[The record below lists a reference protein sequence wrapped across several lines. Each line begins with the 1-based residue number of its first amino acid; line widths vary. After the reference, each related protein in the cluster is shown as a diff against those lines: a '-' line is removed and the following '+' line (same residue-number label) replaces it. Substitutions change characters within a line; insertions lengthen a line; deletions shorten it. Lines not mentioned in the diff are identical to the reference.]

1 MDTAQLLMIVVVVVL
16 TGLLLILGIQ
26 VYLILQ
32 EFRKTLSKA
41 NKVLEDIELLTQ
53 SIANPIAKLSELT
66 ATFKTGAVIASALK
80 FLPFFQ
86 GRKHHRREEED
97 EE

>member
-1 MDTAQLLMIVVVVVL
+1 MDTAQIILIVVVVVL

-32 EFRKTLSKA
+32 EFRKTISKA
-41 NKVLEDIELLTQ
+41 NKVLEDVELLAQ
-53 SIANPIAKLSELT
+53 SIANPVAKFSSLAES
-66 ATFKTGAVIASALK
+66 FKTGALIASIVK
-80 FLPFFQ
+80 MLPVFHR
-86 GRKHHRREEED
+86 GKKHEEE